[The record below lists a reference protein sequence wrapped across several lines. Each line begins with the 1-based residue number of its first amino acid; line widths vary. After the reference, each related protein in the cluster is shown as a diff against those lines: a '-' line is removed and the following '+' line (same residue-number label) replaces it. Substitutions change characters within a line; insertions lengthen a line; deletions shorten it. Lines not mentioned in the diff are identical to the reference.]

1 MAVEVVLSPKAW
13 EDLEAILEYL
23 HVRSPATAQR
33 YAREIP
39 QRLAQLEEFPESG
52 RFVPEL
58 IQQGS
63 RRWRELLYEH
73 LRILYR
79 VDTKAVTVIRIVDDR
94 SLLKVD
100 VPL

>member
-1 MAVEVVLSPKAW
+1 M
-13 EDLEAILEYL
+13 
-23 HVRSPATAQR
+23 
-33 YAREIP
+33 
-39 QRLAQLEEFPESG
+39 
-52 RFVPEL
+52 PEL

-79 VDTKAVTVIRIVDDR
+79 VDGYLVTVIRIADDR
-94 SLLKVD
+94 MLLRVD

>member
-1 MAVEVVLSPKAW
+1 MTVEVVLSPKAW

-23 HVRSPATAQR
+23 HSRSPVTARR
-33 YAREIP
+33 YAQEIP
-39 QRLAQLEEFPESG
+39 ERLAQLEEFPESG

-63 RRWRELLYEH
+63 RRWRELPYEH

-79 VDTKAVTVIRIVDDR
+79 AEGNIVTVIRIVDDR
-94 SLLKVD
+94 MLLRVD

>member
-1 MAVEVVLSPKAW
+1 M
-13 EDLEAILEYL
+13 
-23 HVRSPATAQR
+23 RSPATAQR
-33 YAREIP
+33 FAREIP
-39 QRLAQLEEFPESG
+39 LRLAQLEDFPESG

-73 LRILYR
+73 LRILFRADPR
-79 VDTKAVTVIRIVDDR
+79 VVTVIRIVDDR

-100 VPL
+100 APL